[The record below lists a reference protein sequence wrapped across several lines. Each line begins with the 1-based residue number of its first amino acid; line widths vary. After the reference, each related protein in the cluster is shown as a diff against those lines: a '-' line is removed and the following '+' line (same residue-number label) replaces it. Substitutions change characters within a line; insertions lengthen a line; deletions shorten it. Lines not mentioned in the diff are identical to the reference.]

1 MIRNAIEKRAYKG
14 FVYRPLFMNWIA
26 KKSSITGILF
36 IISKY
41 MIYILLCMC
50 IVFHLKLL
58 SNLAG
63 YGMKSLYMYLARIV
77 IKLALWQIN
86 YKLSSALHQSSLIT
100 CTLDTQQ

>member
-1 MIRNAIEKRAYKG
+1 MQPKKGHIKALYIDLYLWIESQKG
-14 FVYRPLFMNWIA
+14 FDHWY
-26 KKSSITGILF
+26 
-36 IISKY
+36 ISKY

-86 YKLSSALHQSSLIT
+86 YKLSSVLHQSSLIT